1 MSKKKSIISY
11 EKLTIDQKKAL
22 LLAFPEGFA
31 GETTKMTNPI
41 TGEIFDSLLWETEEI
56 VYLVKLPKL
65 KLKSPSVDDDDD
77 DEDIEEEIDK
87 FDGADDDDSSDEEED
102 DNYGDEP
109 AGDDD
114 ADEDDEE

>member
-41 TGEIFDSLLWETEEI
+41 TGEVFDSLLWETEEVI
-56 VYLVKLPKL
+56 YLVKLPKL

-77 DEDIEEEIDK
+77 DDDIEEEIDI
-87 FDGADDDDSSDEEED
+87 DGADDDDSSDDEED
-102 DNYGDEP
+102 DNSGDDP
-109 AGDDD
+109 SDDGGDDD
-114 ADEDDEE
+114 DDE